1 MTIPAT
7 AGPAGGA
14 PVVLGVDLGTSSAKA
29 VAVAVDG
36 RTVADAAVEV
46 TAPARHTDRAEQDPD
61 DLLAALAAAVRQ
73 VTADDRVAGREVLGI
88 GCSAAM
94 HSLLALDRAG
104 DPITPAIVWADNR
117 AAAQARALADDW
129 HAAGL
134 AARTGTPLHPMSPLA
149 KLRWFAEEAPDTAA
163 RAARWVSVKEYV
175 LRRWCGEPVVDHSIA
190 GATGLLDI
198 ETHDWDDRALAL
210 AGVER
215 AQLSTPV
222 PTTTVLPELD
232 PAWAERLGVPVGTPV
247 VVGANDGCLANL
259 GAGAV
264 DDGVAAITIGTSGAV
279 RVVVDRPAGDPRG
292 RLFCYPLTEDRW
304 VVGGPVNNGGAVLRW
319 ARDTLFADLAD
330 GLEADGDGATAYE
343 RFDQLAGDVPPG
355 ADGLLVL
362 PYLNGERAP
371 LWDPTL
377 RAVVFGLSVRHGPPH
392 VLRALLEGVAFQLAT
407 VVEAMEAVGPAL
419 TSLRGSGGFTESTHW
434 RQIVADVLDRDLAIP
449 RGADGSSVG
458 AALLALQA
466 LGVADAFALARD
478 VRVDATIRP
487 DPAAASTYR
496 RVLPLYTSVR
506 DHLREDFHALAALT
520 AHSAPDAGER
530 RNP

>member
-1 MTIPAT
+1 MTNPAA
-7 AGPAGGA
+7 AGSAAGA

-29 VAVAVDG
+29 VAVDVAG

-46 TAPARHTDRAEQDPD
+46 AAPARHTHRAEQDPD
-61 DLLAALAAAVRQ
+61 DLLAALAAAARQ
-73 VTADDRVAGREVLGI
+73 VTADDRMAGREVLGI

-104 DPITPAIVWADNR
+104 DPLTPAIVWADNR
-117 AAAQARALADDW
+117 ATAQARALEDDW
-129 HAAGL
+129 RAAGL

-149 KLRWFAEEAPDTAA
+149 KLRWFADEAPDIAA

-175 LRRWCGEPVVDHSIA
+175 LQRWCGEQVVDHSIA

-198 ETHDWDDRALAL
+198 ATHDWDDRALAL
-210 AGVER
+210 ARVER
-215 AQLSTPV
+215 AQLSSPV
-222 PTTTVLPELD
+222 PTTTVLPELA
-232 PAWAERLGVPVGTPV
+232 PTWAERLGVPAGTPV

-279 RVVVDRPAGDPRG
+279 RLVVDRPAGDPEG

-330 GLEADGDGATAYE
+330 VLEAGGRATAYE

-371 LWDPTL
+371 LWDPDL
-377 RAVVFGLSVRHGPPH
+377 RGVVFGLSARHGPPH

-407 VVEAMEAVGPAL
+407 VVQALESVGRPL
-419 TSLRGSGGFTESTHW
+419 TSLRGTGGFTESTHW

-458 AALLALQA
+458 AAFLALQA
-466 LGVADAFALARD
+466 LGAADAFALARQ
-478 VRVDATIRP
+478 VRIDSTTRP
-487 DPAAASTYR
+487 DPDTASTYR
-496 RVLPLYTSVR
+496 RILPLYTSVR

-520 AHSAPDAGER
+520 AAPPR
-530 RNP
+530 